1 MLDIKITKTTEPK
14 AKPEKG
20 AALGFGKIF
29 TDLPGVSSVYNGTVV
44 SYANQVKEK
53 VLHVPSEVLE
63 QHGAVSEET
72 AALMAENAA
81 KVLGCDCAIST
92 TGIAG
97 PDGGTPEKPVGLV
110 YCGCFCQG
118 KTTVIKLN
126 LRGGREAA
134 SVFMNSLKL
143 QYGI

>member
-1 MLDIKITKTTEPK
+1 
-14 AKPEKG
+14 
-20 AALGFGKIF
+20 
-29 TDLPGVSSVYNGTVV
+29 
-44 SYANQVKEK
+44 
-53 VLHVPSEVLE
+53 
-63 QHGAVSEET
+63 
-72 AALMAENAA
+72 MAENAA

-126 LRGGREAA
+126 LRGGREAIRQRA
-134 SVFMNSLKL
+134 AARAVYQLV
-143 QYGI
+143 QRIQEEHA